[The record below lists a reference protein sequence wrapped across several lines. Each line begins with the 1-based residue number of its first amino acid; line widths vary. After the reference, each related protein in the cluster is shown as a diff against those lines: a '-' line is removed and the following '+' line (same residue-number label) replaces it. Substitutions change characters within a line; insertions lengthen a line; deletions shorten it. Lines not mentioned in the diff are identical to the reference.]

1 MAENQA
7 APAPTS
13 PAVPTA
19 VPMNP
24 LHYQVA
30 LNEATLQLQLLS
42 SRAQML
48 AVELH
53 EARNLN
59 GIIAAQLAD
68 EQAKN
73 VGLLSKLE
81 ELEKGK

>member
-1 MAENQA
+1 MN
-7 APAPTS
+7 APMT
-13 PAVPTA
+13 PTA

-24 LHYQVA
+24 AHYQVA

-53 EARNLN
+53 EARNTVTM
-59 GIIAAQLAD
+59 Q
-68 EQAKN
+68 QATIEDLTSQN

-81 ELEKGK
+81 ELEKIK